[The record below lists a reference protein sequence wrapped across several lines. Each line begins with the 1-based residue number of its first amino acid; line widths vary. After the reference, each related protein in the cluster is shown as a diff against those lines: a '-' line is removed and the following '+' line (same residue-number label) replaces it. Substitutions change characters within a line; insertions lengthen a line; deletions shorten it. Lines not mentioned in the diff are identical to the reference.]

1 MNNERVIVTGGAGF
15 VGSNIVRQL
24 LERGAR
30 VVVLDDFSTGNM
42 VNLPVPDERLE
53 VVRGSVADVDLLRD
67 MVKGAA
73 LVIHAAARNIIAS
86 TRNPRDDFET
96 NIGGTLNVLMAA
108 RGTTVRRVVYSS
120 SASVYGNPRYLPI
133 NEDDGI
139 DTLTPYAVSK
149 LAGENYCRAF
159 YESQGVSTAVVRYSN
174 VYGPAQRPDNPY
186 CGVIAKFFES
196 ARKGEPLRV
205 HGDGDQTRDFTYVAD
220 AVSAT
225 LLATTSQKADG
236 QIYNVATGRETT
248 INQLAQAVMR
258 AAGVEGEIE
267 YVDRRDID
275 NIRRRVLNIEKIRR
289 ELRWVPAV
297 TLENGL
303 RKTWQWLTGNCNG
316 GR

>member
-42 VNLPVPDERLE
+42 VNLPMPDERLE